1 MDSFPF
7 DFLAA
12 FFFFLGEITTSVKN
26 FFKNI
31 FSIL

>member
-12 FFFFLGEITTSVKN
+12 FFFFFGEITTSVKN